1 MKKMFAIVCF
11 FVFGIGIAN
20 ADSRWFFASGEN
32 GLPYFYYIEVRNYSN
47 CDISCNGTTV
57 FPSRKQ
63 KFFED
68 ELFISSS
75 CFFSLRASYYK
86 DGSTLVVLIE
96 KN

>member
-20 ADSRWFFASGEN
+20 AGSRWFFASGEN
-32 GLPYFYYIEVRNYSN
+32 GLPYFYSIEVRNYSN
-47 CDISCNGTTV
+47 CAISCNGTTV
-57 FPSRKQ
+57 SWSQEQ

-68 ELFISSS
+68 ELFISSP
-75 CFFSLRASYYK
+75 CVLRASYYK